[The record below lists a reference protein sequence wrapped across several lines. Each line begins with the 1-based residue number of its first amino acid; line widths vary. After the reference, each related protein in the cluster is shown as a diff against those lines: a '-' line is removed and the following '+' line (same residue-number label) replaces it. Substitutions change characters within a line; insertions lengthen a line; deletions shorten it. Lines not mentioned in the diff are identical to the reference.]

1 MFFSSLDFEYKGKAI
16 FFNRQIF
23 SQLFSLFYEKNYF
36 SDLLSYIM
44 FIYGRNGVYSPV
56 AVADTTPSIALPFDC
71 TAKVMVFFQTT
82 KYFMDYFRYR
92 YKKKMRQRKL
102 HLIDNRKREATA
114 LAETQLPFRAV
125 HFPRSSLSWLLVTLD

>member
-1 MFFSSLDFEYKGKAI
+1 MLIGFFTLYNTYMDYKCLIKPYVFSSLDFEYKGKAI

-36 SDLLSYIM
+36 SNLLCYIM
-44 FIYGRNGVYSPV
+44 FIYGRNGVYSPG

-82 KYFMDYFRYR
+82 KHFMDYFMYR
-92 YKKKMRQRKL
+92 HKK
-102 HLIDNRKREATA
+102 NEAEKT
-114 LAETQLPFRAV
+114 PP
-125 HFPRSSLSWLLVTLD
+125 H